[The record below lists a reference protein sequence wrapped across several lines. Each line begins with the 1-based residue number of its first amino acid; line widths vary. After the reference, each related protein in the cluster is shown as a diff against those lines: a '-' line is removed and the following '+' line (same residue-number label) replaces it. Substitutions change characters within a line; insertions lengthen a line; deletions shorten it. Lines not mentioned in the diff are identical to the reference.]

1 MNWHDSLYILTMSIF
16 DKFYLSFFAVIVF
29 LLSSCSSIYMPNVPA
44 TPMLSKAG
52 EAHVAGHVS
61 LKGNISGTAA
71 LALTDNIAIIANG
84 STIHSGEFSNNFYRQ
99 WLVEGGAGY
108 FTKIGKAKQQ
118 ILEIY
123 AGYGLGSSRDY
134 SQRASIYGYEVVEA
148 KKMDFDKYFIQLNYS
163 SKRKKKI
170 NLFGDKKQLD
180 YGTAI
185 RLSTVGMR
193 GFSIDGIGMSYERNI
208 FVEPVFFTRLQLV
221 EGLQLQYSTGFNIG
235 LMNNN
240 YMKAG
245 NSIFT
250 LGLVYNFWK

>member
-1 MNWHDSLYILTMSIF
+1 MPAENVHAG
-16 DKFYLSFFAVIVF
+16 KAVVTVRC
-29 LLSSCSSIYMPNVPA
+29 LD
-44 TPMLSKAG
+44 TG
-52 EAHVAGHVS
+52 G
-61 LKGNISGTAA
+61 
-71 LALTDNIAIIANG
+71 
-84 STIHSGEFSNNFYRQ
+84 
-99 WLVEGGAGY
+99 EGGIYGKKDRT
-108 FTKIGKAKQQ
+108 FLEGPDGRKIS
-118 ILEIY
+118 LEGEW
-123 AGYGLGSSRDY
+123 AWCSSRDY